1 MGKQR
6 DNDTPPPPL
15 TGANLEVHSLS
26 LSSTATGGYNGSG
39 RQDYY
44 HENDINDTHSIH
56 SDESYDFE
64 IDRDN
69 CENVSDITTL
79 TRDIDLAEFQE
90 QGRLHRGRRP
100 ANRCAFIL
108 SCSIFIVCLL
118 SVMLIRRR
126 EQGGIMSPKT
136 TIYGTSQ
143 HQTDSSS
150 ESQQV
155 VVNDITESDLL
166 PDGRIIEFLIANLN
180 KNATN
185 KFRIQLH
192 SSWAPIGVER
202 FEYLTTSDFW
212 KDCRIFRIVKNFVVQ
227 FGISSDP
234 IIQAGWEAMGPII
247 DDPVVASND
256 RGTVTFA
263 TAGEDTRTTEI
274 FINTAN
280 NKDLDDQGF
289 APVGEVLPAGEGY
302 GGMEV
307 IDEFYSGY
315 GEKPDQER
323 ITGEGETYLDEEFP
337 LLSYIVKA
345 EFIDEGLFG

>member
-6 DNDTPPPPL
+6 DNDTPL
-15 TGANLEVHSLS
+15 TGANLEMHSLS
-26 LSSTATGGYNGSG
+26 STTATGGYNGSG

-44 HENDINDTHSIH
+44 HENDINDTDSNH

-90 QGRLHRGRRP
+90 QGRLQRGRRP

-136 TIYGTSQ
+136 TIYGTTQ
-143 HQTDSSS
+143 HQTDYSSS

-155 VVNDITESDLL
+155 VVDDITELDLL

-180 KNATN
+180 NNATN

-212 KDCRIFRIVKNFVVQ
+212 NDCRIFRIVNNFVVQ

-234 IIQAGWEAMGPII
+234 VIQAGWEAMGPIL

-263 TAGEDTRTTEI
+263 TAGKDTRTTEV
-274 FINTAN
+274 FINLAN
-280 NKDLDDQGF
+280 NKDLDEQGF

-307 IDEFYSGY
+307 VDDFFSGY